1 MAPLLSALFDDA
13 GLFPPASLAWSDAL
27 AGNASSRAGSWSW
40 MLGRF
45 VCPVDRLVDVPEGVG
60 VSVLVDGPAS
70 VPTPGS
76 AGADRVE
83 AIECAPGDVDTGALS
98 AAAAAIG
105 VEDVFLEV
113 PARADAVAALAGTGV
128 GAKVRCGGATVPSA
142 VALADAIAAAAAEG
156 VRCKATAG
164 LHHPFRH
171 RDEGSGELAHGFL
184 NLLAA
189 AAAAMAGADQ
199 ATVLDAL
206 EDQRPGSFQLSGERF
221 GWGSWTVTA
230 AGARRL
236 RTEILTSIGTCS
248 FDEPVDDL
256 RALGIVA

>member
-13 GLFPPASLAWSDAL
+13 GLFPPASLGWTDAL
-27 AGNASSRAGSWSW
+27 EANATSRAGSWSW

-45 VCPVDRLVDVPEGVG
+45 VCPVARLGDVPAGLG
-60 VSVLVDGPAS
+60 VSVLVDGPES
-70 VPTPGS
+70 VPAPD
-76 AGADRVE
+76 APGADRVR
-83 AIECAPGDVDTGALS
+83 AVECGPVDVDPGALW
-98 AAAAAIG
+98 AAATAIG

-128 GAKVRCGGATVPSA
+128 GAKLRCGGATIPSA
-142 VALADAIAAAAAEG
+142 VALADAVVAAATEG

-171 RDEGSGELAHGFL
+171 RDETTGALAHGFL

-189 AAAAMAGADQ
+189 GAAAMAGADQ

-206 EDQRPGSFQLSGERF
+206 EDQRPGSFQLAGDRF

-230 AGARRL
+230 AGVRRL
-236 RTEILTSIGTCS
+236 RKDIVTSIGTCS

-256 RALGIVA
+256 RALGVVP